1 MHSFMQMVLFMKRF
15 TISIPEDLKNEMDSL
30 PDINWVQVAK
40 ESIQKKV
47 EMLNEFERF
56 QRNDDN

>member
-1 MHSFMQMVLFMKRF
+1 MVILMKRF
-15 TISIPEDLKNEMDSL
+15 TVSLPEDLKQEMDSL

-47 EMLNEFERF
+47 QMLDEFERF
-56 QRNDDN
+56 ERSCDK

>member
-1 MHSFMQMVLFMKRF
+1 MQLVLFMKRF

-30 PDINWVQVAK
+30 PDINWVEVAK

-47 EMLNEFERF
+47 EMLDEFESF
-56 QRNDDN
+56 QRNCDN